1 VYREES
7 MPKRKLVLVDPVADE
22 QPAAV
27 AGDGGSASAPESKK
41 KKKKATAVGSASSSP
56 HASISEPVPLMTMRD
71 AAVATSGKRPDKE
84 PAVIVVLERACLE
97 TGKVGKEHVLL
108 NCDDHANFLR
118 KHKRDPAD
126 SRPDILHQCML
137 ILLDSP
143 LNKAGKLKLYVRT
156 ELGVLFEV
164 SPQIRIPRTFKRFC
178 GLMTQLLF
186 KLSIRASN
194 GPTKLLNVIK
204 NPVTD
209 HLPPDC
215 RIVLMSVTGRLVAAP
230 DFVPTLPSDRPVVFV
245 CGAMAHGKV
254 EPEYAVDDCIAI
266 SEYPL
271 SGAAALG
278 RLCAAWENHLGI
290 L

>member
-1 VYREES
+1 
-7 MPKRKLVLVDPVADE
+7 MPKRTREEQPVARPSVSE
-22 QPAAV
+22 PPPTT
-27 AGDGGSASAPESKK
+27 AGPSSANGKPSKK
-41 KKKKATAVGSASSSP
+41 
-56 HASISEPVPLMTMRD
+56 
-71 AAVATSGKRPDKE
+71 

-118 KHKRDPAD
+118 KHKKEPAD

-137 ILLDSP
+137 MLLDSP
-143 LNKAGKLKLYVRT
+143 LNKAGLLKLYIRS
-156 ELGVLFEV
+156 EKGVLIEV

-178 GLMTQLLF
+178 GLMAQLLF

-194 GPTKLLNVIK
+194 GPHKLLKVIK

-209 HLPPDC
+209 HLPPNA
-215 RIVLMSVTGRLVAAP
+215 RIVLLSVTGRLTSMP
-230 DFVPTLPSDRPVVFV
+230 EYVPTLPDTSKGETVVFV
-245 CGAMAHGKV
+245 AGAMAHGKV
-254 EPEYAVDDCIAI
+254 EPEYDVHDSIAI

-271 SGAAALG
+271 SGAAALA
-278 RLCAAWENHLGI
+278 RLTTAFENHLGI